1 MRITMIDD
9 GIAFDGGAPDARP
22 LGGAEKAFA
31 RLAAAFRARGHE
43 VSAFTR
49 ADSQMLIQGVAWMP
63 WDAPRP
69 PETDVL
75 LAFRKAVLLG
85 EVAEARHRCLWLWD
99 HPNTLAGEAERAA
112 LARHRPTLVFTG
124 ETHSRALKTDILPA
138 QVIVP
143 GVADIYRIAPAV
155 DDPPPVAIVTTH
167 PLHGLQRILRLWRDR
182 IHPAR
187 PTAELHIYSAVLRR
201 ALNAGPTNTKLADEA
216 LREVYDEVVAARAD
230 KVTVQRPLPDPEMA
244 DVYAHA
250 RVHLYPVNPREMY
263 ANTLAES
270 QAAGLPALIRAT
282 GGASAQL
289 LERVKNGMSGYFAP
303 DDDAFVNLAVALL
316 DPDGAVYR
324 NIAREAR
331 SLQRTRGWNDAA
343 IEFES
348 LWTQETHLGTSP
360 GAGT

>member
-49 ADSQMLIQGVAWMP
+49 ADSQMLIGGVAWMP

-85 EVAEARHRCLWLWD
+85 EVPEATHRCLWLWD
-99 HPNTLAGEAERAA
+99 HPSGLAGEAERAA
-112 LARHRPTLVFTG
+112 LTRYRPTLVFTG
-124 ETHSRALKTDILPA
+124 ETHSRALKTDILPS

-143 GVADIYRIAPAV
+143 GVADIYRVAPAV
-155 DDPPPVAIVTTH
+155 EDPPQVAVVTTH
-167 PLHGLQRILRLWRDR
+167 PLHGLHRILQLWRER

-187 PTAELHIYSAVLRR
+187 PNAELHVYSAVLRR
-201 ALNAGPTNTKLADEA
+201 ALNAGSADAA
-216 LREVYDEVVAARAD
+216 LSEVYDEIVGARGD

-250 RVHLYPVNPREMY
+250 RVHLYPVNAREMY
-263 ANTLAES
+263 ASTLAES
-270 QAAGLPALIRAT
+270 QAAGLPALVRAT

-289 LERVKNGMSGYFAP
+289 LERVKNGQSGYFAP

-324 NIAREAR
+324 NLAREAR

-348 LWTQETHLGTSP
+348 LWTV
-360 GAGT
+360 GA

>member
-9 GIAFDGGAPDARP
+9 GIAFDGSAPDARP

-31 RLAAAFRARGHE
+31 RLAAAFRARGHD
-43 VSAFTR
+43 VSAITR
-49 ADSQMLIQGVAWMP
+49 TDTQAMIDGVAWMP

-69 PETDVL
+69 PETEIL
-75 LAFRKAVLLG
+75 LAFRKAVLLS
-85 EVAEARHRCLWLWD
+85 EVTEASHRCLWLWD

-155 DDPPPVAIVTTH
+155 EDGPQIAVVTTH
-167 PLHGLQRILRLWRDR
+167 PLHGLQRIVRLWRER

-187 PTAELHIYSAVLRR
+187 PNAELHVYSAVLRR
-201 ALNAGPTNTKLADEA
+201 AINAGAADEP
-216 LREVYDEVVAARAD
+216 LREVYQEIAAARGD

-244 DVYAHA
+244 DVYSHA
-250 RVHLYPVNPREMY
+250 RVHLYPVNAREMY
-263 ANTLAES
+263 ATTLAES
-270 QAAGLPALIRAT
+270 QAAGLPALVHAT

-289 LERVKNGMSGYFAP
+289 LERVKNGQTGYFAP

-324 NIAREAR
+324 NLAGEAR

-348 LWTQETHLGTSP
+348 LWTRNVYPGTGS
-360 GAGT
+360 

>member
-9 GIAFDGGAPDARP
+9 GIAFDGSAPDARP

-49 ADSQMLIQGVAWMP
+49 ADSQMLIEGVSWMP

-75 LAFRKAVLLG
+75 LAFRKPTLLG
-85 EVAEARHRCLWLWD
+85 EVAEAAHRCLWLWD
-99 HPNTLAGEAERAA
+99 HPANLAGEAERAA

-138 QVIVP
+138 QTIVP
-143 GVADIYRIAPAV
+143 GVADIYRIAPVVEAPAQVAV
-155 DDPPPVAIVTTH
+155 VTTH

-187 PTAELHIYSAVLRR
+187 PNAELHVYSAVLRR
-201 ALNAGPTNTKLADEA
+201 ALNAGAADEP
-216 LREVYDEVVAARAD
+216 LREVYDEIVAARGD
-230 KVTVQRPLPDPEMA
+230 KMTVQRPLPDPEMA

-250 RVHLYPVNPREMY
+250 RVHLYPVNAREMY
-263 ANTLAES
+263 ASTLAES
-270 QAAGLPALIRAT
+270 QAAGLPALVRAT

-289 LERVKNGMSGYFAP
+289 LERVKNGMTGYFAP
-303 DDDAFVNLAVALL
+303 DDDAFVNLTVALL

-324 NIAREAR
+324 NLAREAR

-348 LWTQETHLGTSP
+348 LWTRGS
-360 GAGT
+360 

>member
-9 GIAFDGGAPDARP
+9 GIAFDGSAPDARP

-43 VSAFTR
+43 VSAITR
-49 ADSQMLIQGVAWMP
+49 GDSHAIIDGVAWMP

-75 LAFRKAVLLG
+75 LAFRKARLLG
-85 EVAEARHRCLWLWD
+85 EVAEAGQRCLWLWD
-99 HPNTLAGEAERAA
+99 HPNTLAAEVERAA
-112 LARHRPTLVFTG
+112 LTRHRPTLVFTG

-138 QVIVP
+138 QAIVP
-143 GVADIYRIAPAV
+143 GVGDVYRIAPTV
-155 DDPPPVAIVTTH
+155 EDPPSVAIVTTH

-187 PTAELHIYSAVLRR
+187 PDAELHVYSAVLRR
-201 ALNAGPTNTKLADEA
+201 ALNAGAADA
-216 LREVYDEVVAARAD
+216 PLNEVYAEIVAARAD

-244 DVYAHA
+244 DVYTHA
-250 RVHLYPVNPREMY
+250 RVHLYPVNTREMY
-263 ANTLAES
+263 ASTLAES
-270 QAAGLPALIRAT
+270 QAAGLPAIVRAT

-289 LERVKNGMSGYFAP
+289 LERVKNGQTGYFAP
-303 DDDAFVNLAVALL
+303 DDDAFVNLSVALL

-324 NIAREAR
+324 NLARETR
-331 SLQRTRGWNDAA
+331 TLQRSRGWNDAA

-348 LWTQETHLGTSP
+348 LWTRSAHP
-360 GAGT
+360 GAGA

>member
-9 GIAFDGGAPDARP
+9 GIAFDGSAPDARP

-31 RLAAAFRARGHE
+31 RLAGAFRARGHE
-43 VSAFTR
+43 VSAITR
-49 ADSQMLIQGVAWMP
+49 GDSQAIIDGVAWMP

-75 LAFRKAVLLG
+75 LAFRKARLLG
-85 EVAEARHRCLWLWD
+85 EVAEAGQRCLWLWD
-99 HPNTLAGEAERAA
+99 HPNSLASEAERAA
-112 LARHRPTLVFTG
+112 LTRHRPTLVFTG

-138 QVIVP
+138 QAIVP
-143 GVADIYRIAPAV
+143 GVGDVYRIALAV
-155 DDPPPVAIVTTH
+155 EDPPSVAIVTTH

-187 PTAELHIYSAVLRR
+187 PDAELHVYSAVLRR
-201 ALNAGPTNTKLADEA
+201 ALNAGAADA
-216 LREVYDEVVAARAD
+216 PLNEVYAEIVAARAD

-244 DVYAHA
+244 DVYTHA
-250 RVHLYPVNPREMY
+250 RVHLYPVNTREMY
-263 ANTLAES
+263 ASTLAES
-270 QAAGLPALIRAT
+270 QAAGLPAIVRAT

-289 LERVKNGMSGYFAP
+289 LERVKNGQTGYFAP
-303 DDDAFVNLAVALL
+303 DDDAFVNLSVALL

-324 NIAREAR
+324 NLARETR
-331 SLQRTRGWNDAA
+331 TLQRSRGWNDAA

-348 LWTQETHLGTSP
+348 LWTRSAHP
-360 GAGT
+360 GAGA